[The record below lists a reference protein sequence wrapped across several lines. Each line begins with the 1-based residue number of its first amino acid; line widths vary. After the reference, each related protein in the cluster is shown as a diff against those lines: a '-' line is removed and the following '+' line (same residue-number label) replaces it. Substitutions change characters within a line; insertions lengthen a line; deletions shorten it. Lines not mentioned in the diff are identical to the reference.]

1 MQFDTII
8 TLAQRLNLK
17 LIAEGVET
25 REQVEYLRQR
35 KVDSLQGYYFARPM
49 PIEVFPIW
57 LERYNKST
65 QIITLREE
73 TKPA

>member
-1 MQFDTII
+1 VTDTII

-25 REQVEYLRQR
+25 REQVDYLRKR

-57 LERYNKST
+57 LERYKKST
-65 QIITLREE
+65 QNMPLQDN
-73 TKPA
+73 PDLA